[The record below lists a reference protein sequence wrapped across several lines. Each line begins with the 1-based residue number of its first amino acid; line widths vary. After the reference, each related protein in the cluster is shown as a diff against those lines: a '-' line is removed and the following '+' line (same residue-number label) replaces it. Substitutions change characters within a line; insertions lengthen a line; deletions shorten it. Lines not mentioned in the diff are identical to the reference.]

1 MSRTVFSEHL
11 ATIEEKIKLKLQ
23 MALIEEEGLKSVEL
37 HFLVKKNLGGWE
49 AGIDR
54 WAKVHFKPEG
64 GEMFAHT
71 IKLSYKDR
79 TNLEGVIVVDSPL
92 VLDSTVMVDFHN
104 HVGVYADHLVM
115 LKIYDVRGTAGK
127 VMAKD
132 AWPDLTETREVV
144 KNVFQQAMPELPDE
158 NTVVVLPYIHYQVM
172 DMDELLENLKAIT
185 AAIENKA
192 KGVRK

>member
-23 MALIEEEGLKSVEL
+23 MALIEEEGMKSVEL

-92 VLDSTVMVDFHN
+92 VLDSTVIVDFHN

-158 NTVVVLPYIHYQVM
+158 NTVVVRPYSQYQVM

>member
-23 MALIEEEGLKSVEL
+23 MALIEEEGMKSVEL

-71 IKLSYKDR
+71 IKVSYKDR
-79 TNLEGVIVVDSPL
+79 NTLEGVIVVDSPL

-104 HVGVYADHLVM
+104 HVGAYAEHLVM

-132 AWPDLTETREVV
+132 TWPDLTETREVV
-144 KNVFQQAMPELPDE
+144 KNVFRQAMPELPDE

-192 KGVRK
+192 KGERK

>member
-1 MSRTVFSEHL
+1 MTRTVFSEHL

-23 MALIEEEGLKSVEL
+23 MALIEEDGKKSVEL
-37 HFLVKKNLGGWE
+37 FFLVNKKLGGWE

-64 GEMFAHT
+64 GERFAHT

-92 VLDSTVMVDFHN
+92 VLDSTVIVDFHN

>member
-1 MSRTVFSEHL
+1 MTRTVFSEHV

-23 MALIEEEGLKSVEL
+23 MTLIEEEGMKSVEL
-37 HFLVKKNLGGWE
+37 LFLVKKNLGGWE